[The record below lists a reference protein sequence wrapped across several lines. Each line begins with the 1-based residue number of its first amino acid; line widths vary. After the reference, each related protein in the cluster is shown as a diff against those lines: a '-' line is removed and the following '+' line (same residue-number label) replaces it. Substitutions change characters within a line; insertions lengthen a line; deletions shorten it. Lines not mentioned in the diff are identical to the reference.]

1 MRGRQALAGW
11 MNRAGFSAK
20 PLRWFCG
27 ADGSVVVE
35 QIASWVD
42 PVTDADLGSAPVA
55 SQFLVEGA
63 CVARYARHDALR
75 QALAAAGLDES
86 DEATR

>member
-1 MRGRQALAGW
+1 MT
-11 MNRAGFSAK
+11 RAGFSAK
-20 PLRWFCG
+20 PLRWFCS

-86 DEATR
+86 DEVTR